1 MPIGPFAERL
11 QYLRRTHKLTQTE
24 LAHHLGLAQHG
35 YISNLEAGRK
45 APSIDL
51 VVRIADLFGVTTDS
65 LLRGIEAEEQQP
77 THIPSKQTD
86 SLPSAALFGQ
96 KLRYLRSKR
105 NMLQTELAQQLH
117 LARQG
122 YVSNLETGRK
132 EPSLELVV
140 RVADLFEVSTDY
152 LLRDTIAVGAL
163 GSRLEHT

>member
-11 QYLRRTHKLTQTE
+11 QSLRRAHNLTQTE

-65 LLRGIEAEEQQP
+65 LLRNIMEEERQP
-77 THIPSKQTD
+77 ARLHSKQSD
-86 SLPSAALFGQ
+86 FLPSASLFGQ

-152 LLRDTIAVGAL
+152 LLRDTVPVEGPSSTP
-163 GSRLEHT
+163 GNR